1 MIPKNAINLTVAV
14 VVGALLAEFLTNQ
27 TPVGKYIRG

>member
-1 MIPKNAINLTVAV
+1 MIPKNALNLSIAV
-14 VVGALLAEFLTNQ
+14 VVGALLAEFLMNQ